1 MWRRRPRHFAQC
13 EHETSLRDRTRD
25 KQIKNMLF
33 LSSDWENPAVGLSDC
48 LWSLCTFVSV
58 FNQSFSRIRSWQIGH
73 LRFFPYD
80 GFWYIFLHMFQPKGL
95 ILVWGILRLMSMYSY
110 SKQPMNVLWNVPLVP
125 RTVRAL
131 YTVIVQ
137 MWQSIPFKIS
147 LFISRTTRTDF
158 VQLPAA
164 FTGGYVYKIDRLDTK
179 RSFIGAAI
187 EGPTHHLNEK
197 KRSHPEGKLGG
208 KWRGYYIGHP
218 KKLTL
223 TFDLAGLPLRSWS
236 QSSPPTTT
244 TTTTTTTPTV
254 LWPVGR

>member
-1 MWRRRPRHFAQC
+1 MRTWDVIEGSGTWQINQGINFGVRDLAFNNRWTYC
-13 EHETSLRDRTRD
+13 ETVKCT
-25 KQIKNMLF
+25 
-33 LSSDWENPAVGLSDC
+33 LSSTHCA
-48 LWSLCTFVSV
+48 
-58 FNQSFSRIRSWQIGH
+58 
-73 LRFFPYD
+73 
-80 GFWYIFLHMFQPKGL
+80 M
-95 ILVWGILRLMSMYSY
+95 
-110 SKQPMNVLWNVPLVP
+110 
-125 RTVRAL
+125 RAL
-131 YTVIVQ
+131 YWITGTVIVQ
-137 MWQSIPFKIS
+137 VWQSILFEFS

-158 VQLPAA
+158 VQWPAA